1 MRRASPPRRSSR
13 QSRNQSRRPRQP
25 SSIVSIGSY
34 HNKGAKHTTGAGMS
48 VVGTASESESESSSS
63 ESDSSSEELDS
74 GVGSLTTFLD
84 FFSCENVRRDPKWTT
99 RKEKLNSRQGR
110 PWKPSSPSSR
120 RLPWRRRQGVLP
132 WMRTWM
138 LLPFC
143 LLDDWVCV
151 ECKGRG

>member
-1 MRRASPPRRSSR
+1 
-13 QSRNQSRRPRQP
+13 
-25 SSIVSIGSY
+25 
-34 HNKGAKHTTGAGMS
+34 MS

-99 RKEKLNSRQGR
+99 RKEKMNSRQGR

-120 RLPWRRRQGVLP
+120 RLPWRQRQEVLP

-143 LLDDWVCV
+143 LLDDWYVRGKRLMLYRSSLPKFKRKV
-151 ECKGRG
+151 EERSFLSLYLCRPFKI